1 METSLVDIMNK
12 KEEINRTQNGQR
24 TSQESLT
31 ENEGRKLFKYVR
43 ITKKSH
49 STILHCVTYLS
60 ILPTID
66 VRVHIDLV

>member
-12 KEEINRTQNGQR
+12 KEKINRAQNDQ

-43 ITKKSH
+43 TTNTSH
-49 STILHCVTYLS
+49 STILHCLTYLS